1 MTRPDMTKT
10 VIAGGARTP
19 IGKLSGGLAS
29 LSGAELGGRA
39 IAAALERSGV
49 SPDAVDYVVMGQV
62 LQAGAGQITA
72 RQASNHA
79 GIPLSVPSTTIN
91 KVCLSGMNAIYLA
104 WRMIIAGDADIVVAG
119 GMESMTNAPHLLTGT
134 RSGWKLGDQTAV
146 DSLNHDGLFCS
157 IEHELMGTATDRY
170 LASTSYDRV
179 MQDEIAQASHT
190 RAATAQKNGTLAEEI
205 VTVSVPQRRG
215 DPLDITDDEG
225 IRPATTMD
233 SLGSLRPAF
242 TGSGSITAGNAS
254 QISDG
259 ASATVI
265 MSAAKAAELGVETF
279 AELVSYGQVAGPDC
293 SLLTQPSNAIR
304 AALARA
310 DGVEQSDLS
319 LYEIN
324 EAFAAVAA
332 ASIDDLGISFDDVN
346 VNGGA
351 VALGHPIG
359 ASGNRLV
366 LTLAHEL
373 RRRGGGVGAAALC
386 GGGGQGDAL
395 IIRV

>member
-1 MTRPDMTKT
+1 MTKT

-39 IAAALERSGV
+39 IAGALERSGV
-49 SPDAVDYVVMGQV
+49 APDTVDYVLMGQV

-72 RQASNHA
+72 RQAANHA

-91 KVCLSGMNAIYLA
+91 KVCLSGMNTIYLA
-104 WRMIIAGDADIVVAG
+104 WRMILAGDADIVVAG

-134 RSGWKLGDQTAV
+134 RSGWKLGDQPAI

-157 IEHELMGTATDRY
+157 LEHELMGTATDRY

-179 MQDEIAQASHT
+179 MQDEIAQASHA

-215 DPLDITDDEG
+215 DPLEVSDDEC
-225 IRPATTMD
+225 IRPATTME
-233 SLGSLRPAF
+233 SLASLRPAF
-242 TGSGSITAGNAS
+242 TASGNITAGNAS

-265 MSAAKAAELGVETF
+265 MSAAKADELGIEPF

-304 AALARA
+304 AALSKA

-332 ASIDDLGISFDDVN
+332 ASIDDLGVSVDDVN

-373 RRRGGGVGAAALC
+373 RRRGGGLGAAALC

-395 IIRV
+395 IVRV

>member
-1 MTRPDMTKT
+1 MTAI
-10 VIAGGARTP
+10 IAGGARTP
-19 IGKLSGGLAS
+19 IGRLSGGFAS
-29 LSGAELGGRA
+29 LSGAELGGHA
-39 IAAALERSGV
+39 ISGALDRSGLT
-49 SPDAVDYVVMGQV
+49 PADVDYVIMGQV

-72 RQASNHA
+72 RQAANHA
-79 GIPLSVPSTTIN
+79 GIPLSVPATTIN

-104 WRMIIAGDADIVVAG
+104 WRMILAGDADIVVAG
-119 GMESMTNAPHLLTGT
+119 GMESMTNAPHLLTNT
-134 RSGWKLGDQTAV
+134 RGGWKLGDQKAI
-146 DSLNHDGLFCS
+146 DSLNYDGLFCS
-157 IEHELMGTATDRY
+157 LEHELMGTATDRY
-170 LASTSYDRV
+170 LASTSFDRV
-179 MQDEIAQASHT
+179 MQDEIAQASHA

-215 DPLDITDDEG
+215 DPLELADDEG
-225 IRPATTMD
+225 IRPATTME
-233 SLGSLRPAF
+233 SLGKLRPAF
-242 TGSGSITAGNAS
+242 TESGNITAGNAS

-259 ASATVI
+259 ASATIV
-265 MSAAKAAELGVETF
+265 MSAAAAAERGIDAF
-279 AELVSYGQVAGPDC
+279 AELLSYGQVAGPDC
-293 SLLTQPSNAIR
+293 SLLTQPSRAIE
-304 AALARA
+304 AALSRA
-310 DGVEQSDLS
+310 DGVDQSDIGV
-319 LYEIN
+319 YEIN

-373 RRRGGGVGAAALC
+373 RRRGGGIGAAALC

-395 IIRV
+395 IIKA

>member
-1 MTRPDMTKT
+1 MTNV

-29 LSGAELGGRA
+29 MSGAELGGHA
-39 IAAALERSGV
+39 ISAALERAGV
-49 SPDAVDYVVMGQV
+49 PGDAVDYVFMGQV

-72 RQASNHA
+72 RQAANHA
-79 GIPLSVPSTTIN
+79 GVPLNVPSTTIN
-91 KVCLSGMNAIYLA
+91 KVCLSGMNAIYLG
-104 WRMIIAGDADIVVAG
+104 WRMIQAGDADVVVAG
-119 GMESMTNAPHLLTGT
+119 GMESMTNAPHLLPST
-134 RSGWKLGDQTAV
+134 RSGWKLGDRTAV
-146 DSLNHDGLFCS
+146 DSLNYDGLFCAL
-157 IEHELMGTATDRY
+157 EHELMGAATDRY
-170 LASTSYDRV
+170 LAATGFDRS
-179 MQDEIAQASHT
+179 MQDEIAAASHE
-190 RAATAQKNGTLAEEI
+190 RAAAAQKNGTLAEEI
-205 VTVSVPQRRG
+205 AAVSVPQRRG
-215 DPLDITDDEG
+215 DPLEVADDEG
-225 IRPATTMD
+225 IRPNTTMD
-233 SLGSLRPAF
+233 TLGALRPAF
-242 TGSGSITAGNAS
+242 TDSGSVTAGNAS

-259 ASATVI
+259 GSATVL
-265 MSAAKAAELGVETF
+265 MSAAKAAELGVEPV
-279 AELVSYGQVAGPDC
+279 AELLSYGQVAGPDC

-304 AALARA
+304 AALANGDVA
-310 DGVEQSDLS
+310 QSELS

-366 LTLAHEL
+366 LTLVHEL
-373 RRRGGGVGAAALC
+373 QRRGGGVGAAALC

-395 IIRV
+395 IVRV

>member
-1 MTRPDMTKT
+1 MTKT

-29 LSGAELGGRA
+29 MSGAELGGHA
-39 IAAALERSGV
+39 IRAALDRSGV
-49 SPDAVDYVVMGQV
+49 APEGVDYVFMGQV

-104 WRMIIAGDADIVVAG
+104 WRMIMAGDADIVVAG
-119 GMESMTNAPHLLTGT
+119 GMESMTNAPHLLTGS
-134 RSGWKLGDQTAV
+134 RSGWKLGNQTAV

-157 IEHELMGTATDRY
+157 LEHELMGTATDRY
-170 LASTSYDRV
+170 LASTKFDRV
-179 MQDEIAQASHT
+179 MQDEIAQASHA

-205 VTVSVPQRRG
+205 AAVSVPQRRG
-215 DPLDITDDEG
+215 DPLEVADDEG
-225 IRPATTMD
+225 IRPATTME
-233 SLGSLRPAF
+233 SLGKLRPAF
-242 TGSGSITAGNAS
+242 TASGNITAGNAS

-265 MSAAKAAELGVETF
+265 MSAAKAEELGVETF
-279 AELVSYGQVAGPDC
+279 AELLSYGQVAGPDC
-293 SLLTQPSNAIR
+293 SLLTQPSQAIQS
-304 AALARA
+304 ALSKT
-310 DGVEQSDLS
+310 DISQSDLS

-332 ASIDDLGISFDDVN
+332 ASIDELGISFDDVN

-373 RRRGGGVGAAALC
+373 RRRGGGLGAAALC

>member
-1 MTRPDMTKT
+1 MTDI

-19 IGKLSGGLAS
+19 IGKLSGGFAS
-29 LSGAELGGRA
+29 LSGAQLGGHA

-49 SPDAVDYVVMGQV
+49 SPDQVDYVFMGQV

-72 RQASNHA
+72 RQAADHA
-79 GIPLSVPSTTIN
+79 GIPLGVPATTIN
-91 KVCLSGMNAIYLA
+91 KVCLSGMNSIYLA
-104 WRMIIAGDADIVVAG
+104 WRMIQAGDAEIVVAG
-119 GMESMTNAPHLLTGT
+119 GMESMTNAPFLLANARG
-134 RSGWKLGDQTAV
+134 GWKLGDQTAI
-146 DSLNHDGLFCS
+146 DSLNHDGLFCAL
-157 IEHELMGTATDRY
+157 EHELMGAATDRY
-170 LASTSYDRV
+170 LASTSFDRA
-179 MQDEIAQASHT
+179 MQDEIAAASHE

-205 VTVSVPQRRG
+205 AVVAVPQRRG
-215 DPLDITDDEG
+215 DPIEVADDEG
-225 IRPATTMD
+225 IRPNTTME

-242 TGSGSITAGNAS
+242 TESGNITAGNAS

-265 MSAAKAAELGVETF
+265 MSAAKAAELGIDPM
-279 AELVSYGQVAGPDC
+279 AELLSYGQVAGPDC

-304 AALARA
+304 AALANS
-310 DGVEQSDLS
+310 DGIEQSELS

-359 ASGNRLV
+359 ASGNRLT

-373 RRRGGGVGAAALC
+373 RRRGGGLGAAALC
-386 GGGGQGDAL
+386 GGGGQGDAV